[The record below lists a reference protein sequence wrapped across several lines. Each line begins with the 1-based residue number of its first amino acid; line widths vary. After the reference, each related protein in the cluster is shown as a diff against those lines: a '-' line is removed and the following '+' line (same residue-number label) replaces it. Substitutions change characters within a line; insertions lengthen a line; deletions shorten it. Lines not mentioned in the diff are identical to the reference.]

1 MIAILALFIGL
12 VWGHIIKHAINWLEV
27 DEFTL
32 EKSNPVLEI
41 FCGIFF
47 TWSFSTL
54 NLPDAIIFSLI
65 SSTLCAIAIVD
76 LFTMQ
81 IPLLFI
87 LDSLFVLMVSILLGY
102 ITWPSALW
110 GIFVGAGIPG
120 LIMGMTY
127 LITKRQG
134 MGYGDLQL
142 GIILGIWLGPLRM
155 GLTLFM
161 ASLLSL
167 LAWITISIF
176 KGFDTNRA
184 LPFAPFL
191 SVSGIGLYIVS
202 FYYPGLFQLAFLG

>member
-41 FCGIFF
+41 FCCIFF

>member
-27 DEFTL
+27 DEFNL

-54 NLPDAIIFSLI
+54 NFPDAIIFSLI

-102 ITWPSALW
+102 ITWSSALW